1 MPPLILEMRY
11 LTHSAAV
18 PPLLRLRPKLG
29 DDPGSPGYIFAEP
42 GWATGCRGREAGA
55 GGNVTIMVL

>member
-42 GWATGCRGREAGA
+42 GVGYRMQEGEKQEREA
-55 GGNVTIMVL
+55 M